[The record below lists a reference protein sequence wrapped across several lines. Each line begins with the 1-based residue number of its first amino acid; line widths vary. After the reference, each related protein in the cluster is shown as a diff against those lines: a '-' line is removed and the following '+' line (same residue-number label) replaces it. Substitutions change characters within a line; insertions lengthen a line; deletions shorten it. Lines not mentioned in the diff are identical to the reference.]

1 MPGIH
6 SDKRGVTTVFFAA
19 SAVAMM
25 AMAGL
30 VIDVGNIF
38 SAKRSLQGTTDLA
51 AISAASDLPNATA
64 AAGANAKIN
73 GYAASDVSLVETG
86 IYTAD
91 PAIPVAARFQ
101 PAAVAVANAA
111 RVTMTHQ
118 QPLFFGNVFAM
129 AGGGKA
135 PAQTQQGITTQ
146 GIAVN
151 QNVAAFSIGTTVAAF
166 NGGVVNALLTGLTG
180 SSVSLSAIDYNNLA
194 STNVDLFG
202 LANALSLQVGKV
214 GGTYGQIF
222 SGTIPLSSFLQ
233 ALANSAPGAASALTQ
248 LTNAASLGNSTVD
261 LSRLIGFGPFAN
273 LSVSQP
279 EPNVKAAASALSLL
293 QATLQVGGASHL
305 VSFNLGATI
314 PGITSVAAQMTLG
327 EPPVNS
333 TVIAVNQ
340 IGSSV
345 HSSQVRL
352 MLQIGLTVPLGVS
365 AVTLPLYVE
374 AGYGTATLSALSCNA
389 LDVSTTTATLNV
401 TPGLANGWVGNV
413 TSAAMT
419 NYATEPTVTP
429 GSLVS
434 LLNIPILTGTANATV
449 GNITPTPVSFTESDI
464 TGGVVKSTNTTDY
477 LGSLVTNLLTHTSLT
492 VVGIGVPGLP
502 NVVTG
507 ILAGAVSP
515 VDQLLSSV
523 LQTAG
528 VSLGQASTWINGA
541 KCGAAALA
549 G

>member
-1 MPGIH
+1 MTNLP

-19 SAVAMM
+19 SAVATM

-51 AISAASDLPNATA
+51 AISAATDLPNATA
-64 AAGANAKIN
+64 AAGANAKVN
-73 GYAASDVSLVETG
+73 GYATSDVSLVETG

-91 PAIPVAARFQ
+91 PSIPIASRFQ
-101 PAAVAVANAA
+101 PSALAVANAA

-118 QPLFFGNVFAM
+118 QPLFFGNVFAL
-129 AGGGKA
+129 AGGGKGV
-135 PAQTQQGITTQ
+135 AQTQQGITTQ

-151 QNVAAFSIGTTVAAF
+151 QNVAEFSIGTTVAAF
-166 NGGVVNALLTGLTG
+166 NGGVVNGLLSGLTG

-222 SGTIPLSSFLQ
+222 SGTVALSTFLQ
-233 ALANSAPGAASALTQ
+233 ALANAAPGAASALTQ
-248 LTNAASLGNSTVD
+248 LTSAASLGNSTVD

-273 LSVSQP
+273 LSVSQA
-279 EPNVKAAASALSLL
+279 EPNVKATASALSLV
-293 QATLQVGGASHL
+293 QSTLQVGGASHL
-305 VSFNLGATI
+305 INLNLAVSI
-314 PGITSVAAQMTLG
+314 PGITSVTGLMTLG
-327 EPPVNS
+327 EPPVS
-333 TVIAVNQ
+333 TTVIAVNQ

-345 HSSQVRL
+345 HTAQIRL
-352 MLQIGLTVPLGVS
+352 MLQIALAGAPGVT
-365 AVTLPLYVE
+365 AVNLPLYVE
-374 AGYGTATLSALSCNA
+374 VGYGTASLSALSCNA
-389 LDVSTTTATLNV
+389 LDAGSTNATLNV
-401 TPGLANGWVGNV
+401 TPGLANGWVGSV
-413 TSAAMT
+413 TNAAMT
-419 NYATEPTVTP
+419 NYATEPTVAP
-429 GSLVS
+429 ANLVNV
-434 LLNIPILTGTANATV
+434 LNIPILTGTANATV
-449 GNITPTPVSFTESDI
+449 GNTTPTPVSFSESDI
-464 TGGVVKSTNTTDY
+464 QGDVVKNTNTTDY

-492 VVGIGVPGLP
+492 LVGIGVPGLP
-502 NVVTG
+502 NIVTG

-528 VSLGQASTWINGA
+528 VSLGQASTWVDGA